1 MIFWNEYKLIGII
14 STPEVGLLKNIKK
27 LKAGIDYY
35 NDGRK
40 ENSKITE
47 IAILLDSVINNNPYV
62 GPYTKVESWL
72 NIVLIF
78 WIYY

>member
-1 MIFWNEYKLIGII
+1 MIFESEYKLIGII

-27 LKAGIDYY
+27 LKAGKDYY

-47 IAILLDSVINNNPYV
+47 IAILLDSVINNNLYV
-62 GPYTKVESWL
+62 GPYTKVEP
-72 NIVLIF
+72 
-78 WIYY
+78 